1 MGVRWYPI
9 VILICFS
16 LMIHRVAKSL
26 IGLSD
31 WTELDWMTNDTE
43 HFFMY
48 EAICIASL
56 GKMSKSFAC
65 FKTG

>member
-16 LMIHRVAKSL
+16 LM
-26 IGLSD
+26 
-31 WTELDWMTNDTE
+31 TNDTE

-48 EAICIASL
+48 EAICIVSS

-65 FKTG
+65 FKTE